1 MAILGQRLVPKNKTH
16 PTHPCVCVGLC
27 LPHGT
32 VAAYDYASHIR
43 RGDRRNA
50 KLVQP
55 EAVADGA
62 HKGAMRRRAQRGHER
77 EGDEV
82 SVFSFEVHCTVPSR
96 GIPQGKNPIPQI
108 PFAFLSVRDLRWLRW
123 GVLGP
128 PFHSASALCPRR
140 AEAAVVGRGTC
151 GVRSQGSPGTGGT

>member
-1 MAILGQRLVPKNKTH
+1 M
-16 PTHPCVCVGLC
+16 
-27 LPHGT
+27 PHGT

-77 EGDEV
+77 EADEV
-82 SVFSFEVHCTVPSR
+82 DVFSFEVLCTARAGAYRRVK
-96 GIPQGKNPIPQI
+96 IPY
-108 PFAFLSVRDLRWLRW
+108 L
-123 GVLGP
+123 
-128 PFHSASALCPRR
+128 
-140 AEAAVVGRGTC
+140 
-151 GVRSQGSPGTGGT
+151 

>member
-1 MAILGQRLVPKNKTH
+1 MAILGQGLMPRNKTH
-16 PTHPCVCVGLC
+16 PAHPCVCVGLC

-55 EAVADGA
+55 EAVADGV

-82 SVFSFEVHCTVPSR
+82 SVSLLKSIVQARAGAYRRVKIPYLKSRLPSFSVS
-96 GIPQGKNPIPQI
+96 
-108 PFAFLSVRDLRWLRW
+108 DLRWLRW

-128 PFHSASALCPRR
+128 PFHSASPSAL
-140 AEAAVVGRGTC
+140 
-151 GVRSQGSPGTGGT
+151 